1 MKDLAN
7 NVNVTQSI
15 VPIVL
20 AADANGASADL
31 QGYESATI
39 ILDVGIEG
47 ITLSTTNKIEF
58 ILQDS
63 ADNSTFAAVT
73 SATSVTNTAVDSSGI
88 FFTADGNADIPA
100 VSVIGYVGGARYV
113 RVVADFSGTH
123 GTGTPV
129 GATIVASHPRDS
141 ASTVGVS

>member
-15 VPIVL
+15 VPAVL
-20 AADANGASADL
+20 AADSNGTGADL

-39 ILDVGIEG
+39 ILDVGVEG
-47 ITLSTTNKIEF
+47 VTLSTTNKVEF

-73 SATSVTNTAVDSSGI
+73 SASSVTNGSVDSSGI

-123 GTGTPV
+123 GTGTPI
-129 GATIVASHPRDS
+129 GATIVAGHPRHS
-141 ASTVGVS
+141 SSTVGIS